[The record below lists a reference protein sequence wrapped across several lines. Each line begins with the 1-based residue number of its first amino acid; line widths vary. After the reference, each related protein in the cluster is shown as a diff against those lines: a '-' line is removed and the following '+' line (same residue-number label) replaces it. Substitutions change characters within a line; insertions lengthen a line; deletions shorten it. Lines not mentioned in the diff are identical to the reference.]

1 MGGRLTTVTRGMFI
15 IQTDS
20 AFKNP
25 NLELLEMFEDKLTAG
40 ELTTFGRQK
49 LALPS
54 DEAMVHHA
62 EDEFLGD
69 AEDGYFPKDG
79 GNPDAIGKRA
89 ILHSGCIQ
97 ALRVALFKNPDELNK
112 SKRQRRPTALP
123 IVSYWIAG
131 GPRFE
136 VYVSLSSTGNEV
148 HMLMMTPDP
157 KKHRQVPEIGH
168 PENVWAIGKRE
179 LIDELHDRLRAA
191 KWEVSDAF
199 ELKDAWCQQTYSY

>member
-20 AFKNP
+20 AFETP
-25 NLELLEMFEDKLTAG
+25 NLELLETFEEKLTADR
-40 ELTTFGRQK
+40 LTTFGREK
-49 LALPS
+49 LDLPS
-54 DEAMVHHA
+54 DEAMVQHA

-69 AEDGYFPKDG
+69 GDADGYFPKG
-79 GNPDAIGKRA
+79 GPIPDAMEKRA

-97 ALRVALFKNPDELNK
+97 ALRVALFKNPDGPDK
-112 SKRQRRPTALP
+112 AKRQRRPSALP

-148 HMLMMTPDP
+148 HMLILTPDP
-157 KKHRQVPEIGH
+157 KKHRDVPPIGY
-168 PENVWAIGKRE
+168 PENVWAIGKE
-179 LIDELHDRLRAA
+179 DLILELHNRLTAA
-191 KWEVSDAF
+191 RWEISEAF
-199 ELKDAWCQQTYSY
+199 ELKGA